1 MRNLRRGVLVLACG
15 FALAA
20 CSSGGG
26 GSSVDVAKDPTAA
39 LKAAGKRTADASS
52 VKMTM
57 SVGTGA
63 SRIMNGNGAFDFDK
77 KLGRFK
83 LNTTLGLN
91 FDLVLAGENVFMKNP
106 QAGGKPWI
114 SLTGEGNSDPSN
126 PVAGFVSQL
135 RGQIDPRETLR
146 NLDVLV
152 KNVKLIGTG
161 EVRGEKA
168 THLRG
173 RVDLSDASIAKTPE
187 SMHEQLQQAQQ
198 AFGKEGYD
206 VDVWLDGDGRVR
218 RFSYATG
225 AAGLAGASTVTMD
238 LYAYGEDPEITVP
251 KDSEVEQGSFNPGT
265 TTPAG

>member
-1 MRNLRRGVLVLACG
+1 MRNLRRALLVFLVVAFGAC
-15 FALAA
+15 
-20 CSSGGG
+20 SGGG
-26 GSSVDVAKDPTAA
+26 GGGGVDVAKDPTAA

-52 VKMTM
+52 VKMTL
-57 SVGTGA
+57 SVGSGA
-63 SRIMNGNGAFDFDK
+63 TRLMNGNGAFDFDK

-91 FDLVLAGENVFMKNP
+91 FDLVLAGDDVFMRNP
-106 QAGGKPWI
+106 QSGGKPWI
-114 SLTGEGNSDPSN
+114 ALTGEANSDPSN

-146 NLDVLV
+146 NLDTLV
-152 KNVKLIGTG
+152 KDVKLVGSG
-161 EVRGEKA
+161 EVRGDKA

-173 RVDLSDASIAKTPE
+173 RVDLSDESIAKTPE

-206 VDVWLDGDGRVR
+206 VDVWLDDAGRVR

-238 LYAYGEDPEITVP
+238 LYGYGEDPEITVP
-251 KDSEVEQGSFNPGT
+251 KDGDIERGPLAT
-265 TTPAG
+265 TTTTAR